1 MNELYEIKENIYT
14 LAEELRLQERKIVDL
29 SSNINPLGVSKKI
42 KAELRKYLKYLH
54 NYPDT
59 ETKRLKR
66 FISKFH
72 NIRPDMLITGNGITG
87 ILNLLMNYIKPD
99 ILLLP
104 APIFPLY
111 ERLFLLNNHGS
122 IEYFYLNEEE
132 GFYFDVN
139 KFISLINDL
148 KEKFLNNNEKRLL
161 IVICNPN
168 NPTGKL
174 IPKED
179 ILLLLKTLNSTN
191 AYLVIDEA
199 YIDFCDG
206 ESVIPYVEENPC
218 LIVLRS
224 FSCFYAL
231 PGLRIGYGV
240 LSSELV
246 DSLQEYMLPWT
257 VNNLAQRAGVIALK
271 DKVYRKEAL
280 ALIKEE
286 KNFFKKN
293 FLKAGIKFYESDV
306 NFYLIRHEK
315 AGEIYRYLREKG
327 ILVRYCIDIKGLDS
341 TYLRISIKRH
351 RENSIFFKEL
361 FRFLGKV

>member
-1 MNELYEIKENIYT
+1 MNELFEIKNNIYT
-14 LAEELRLQERKIVDL
+14 LAQELRLQERKIIDL

-42 KAELRKYLKYLH
+42 KAELRRHLKYLH

-59 ETKRLKR
+59 KARRLVR

-72 NIRPDMLITGNGITG
+72 DIKPDMLIIGNGITG

-99 ILLLP
+99 ILIMP
-104 APIFPLY
+104 VPTFPLY
-111 ERLFLLNNHGS
+111 EKLFSLNSHGT
-122 IEYFYLNEEE
+122 IEYFHLNEEDN
-132 GFYFDVN
+132 FYFDIN
-139 KFISLINDL
+139 KFISIISNL
-148 KEKFLNNNEKRLL
+148 KGKFLNNSNRLL
-161 IVICNPN
+161 IVIGNPN
-168 NPTGKL
+168 NPTGRL
-174 IPKED
+174 IPKKD
-179 ILLLLKTLNSTN
+179 ILLLLEALGSIN
-191 AYLVIDEA
+191 AYLIVDEA
-199 YIDFCDG
+199 YIDFCEG
-206 ESVIPYVEENPC
+206 ETVIPYVEGNPC

-246 DSLQEYMLPWT
+246 DSLQKYMLPWT

-271 DKVYRKEAL
+271 DKVYRKETL

-286 KNFFKKN
+286 KDFFKKN
-293 FLKAGIKFYESDV
+293 FLKAGIKFYESDT

-315 AGEIYRYLREKG
+315 AGEIYTYLRGKG
-327 ILVRYCIDIKGLDS
+327 VLVRHCIDIKGLDS
-341 TYLRISIKRH
+341 TYLRISVKKH

-361 FRFLGKV
+361 FRFLEKV